1 MAYHILMKYSPRL
14 PTSPCEAGRERL
26 TLLLSCLT
34 YTSNN
39 SLFVTTLTMLYYFVG
54 TIEELKK
61 EWDAVGLHYR
71 RMHEKFDKQKN
82 AK

>member
-1 MAYHILMKYSPRL
+1 
-14 PTSPCEAGRERL
+14 
-26 TLLLSCLT
+26 
-34 YTSNN
+34 
-39 SLFVTTLTMLYYFVG
+39 MLYYFVG